1 MDSDKEGVVG
11 QFNPTVKETE
21 HLVSK
26 LIAKKARSG
35 ELSEN
40 QVMLAKNKTWSIAE
54 MMFRINEVDNDLVF
68 DEVALACI
76 YKITGER

>member
-1 MDSDKEGVVG
+1 MG
-11 QFNPTVKETE
+11 QFNPTMKETE

-26 LIAKKARSG
+26 LLAKKARNG
-35 ELSEN
+35 ELSED
-40 QVMLAKNKTWSIAE
+40 QVLLAQHKTWDIAE
-54 MMFRINEVDNDLVF
+54 MMFQINEVDDDLVF